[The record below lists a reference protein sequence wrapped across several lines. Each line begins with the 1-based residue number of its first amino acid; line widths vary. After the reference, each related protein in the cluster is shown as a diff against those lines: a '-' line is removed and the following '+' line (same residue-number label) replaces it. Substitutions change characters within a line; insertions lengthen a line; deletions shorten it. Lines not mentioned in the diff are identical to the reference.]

1 MTTIIVALFLVVM
14 AAVTAAGLWWNRT
27 AAAGA
32 GAIGQFGDEPSGPSV
47 ANALQWVGD
56 RTPIRGKRED
66 TVGRHLSAAGYRTP
80 SAGSIFRGIKYVCIA
95 VFAVLGSFAASLNDG
110 DSLLGMIGLGALGYF
125 LPDKV
130 LKTVAARRVEKI
142 RTSLPSALDLLVLS
156 IEAGQSLDMALL
168 ETARGL
174 RNTHPDIASELA
186 LLNGDLR
193 ANTSRSDALRLFWE
207 RTGETE
213 LKKLAHLLSDTDRFG
228 TSLGPALRNH
238 SRYLRIRV
246 RQQAQ
251 EAARKVG
258 VKLIFPVFFL
268 IFPSVIL
275 VTLGPAVIMVAKQ
288 MKTYMAL

>member
-1 MTTIIVALFLVVM
+1 MTTILVAFFLVIM
-14 AAVTAAGLWWNRT
+14 AAVTAAGLWWNGRAAET
-27 AAAGA
+27 AG
-32 GAIGQFGDEPSGPSV
+32 GVGGQFGESSGPTV
-47 ANALQWVGD
+47 ATALQWVGD

-66 TVGRHLSAAGYRTP
+66 KMGRHLSAAGYRSP
-80 SAGSIFRGIKYVCIA
+80 SAGSVFRGIKYVCIA
-95 VFAVLGSFAASLNDG
+95 AFAFLGSFAASLNDG
-110 DSLLGMIGLGALGYF
+110 DSLLGMIALGALGYF

-130 LKTVAARRVEKI
+130 LKSLADRRVKKI
-142 RTSLPSALDLLVLS
+142 RSSLPSALDLLVLS

-174 RNTHPDIASELA
+174 RNTHPEIASELS

-193 ANTSRSDALRLFWE
+193 ANTSRADALRLFWE
-207 RTGETE
+207 RSGEPE
-213 LKKLAHLLSDTDRFG
+213 LKKLANLLSDTDRFG

-238 SRYLRIRV
+238 ARYLRIRV